1 MRIPIFAN
9 FLQQY
14 GKSSTSDVSDSGAT
28 DHMMNKKQYLCDFK
42 NFTKAHSASVAYG
55 TDVSVLGQGKDRIT
69 KKNIGEGVYSN
80 GLYLLHHFPN
90 NSRGLQGVLTVA
102 YVINRLPSRVLNYKS
117 PPEVLKGR
125 KIDLSPLRI
134 FGYVRFVHIQG
145 LHRDKFDLRAAK
157 CVFMG
162 YSSTQKGYK
171 CCDSRTRKIIISRDV
186 VFDETCSFFDKSY
199 GNNSKGES
207 FLDQVP
213 LPIVETIDDH
223 SPTSVPCSRDIT
235 SSSEGTPSNNE
246 GTPFDSVQ
254 TELISILPSLVAPR
268 RNPSRARNP
277 PPKFKDYNAFL
288 HGELEEE
295 VYMSL
300 PPGHPQEKQEGMVC
314 KLHKAIYELK
324 QSPWAW
330 YAKLSSVLESSNM
343 REIHKLKSFLHKK
356 FAIKDLGSLKYLL
369 GIEIA
374 SSSKGLFLNQHKYV
388 LDLLQETGMLETK
401 PVITPINY
409 KAKLGLDGDL
419 LADASCYQRLVGRLI
434 YLTITRP
441 HISHAV
447 SLVSQ
452 FMHSPQST
460 HLQAV
465 KRILHYLK
473 GSIGCGI
480 LMRKNG
486 NNQIIG
492 YSNVDWVGCQ
502 IDRKS
507 NTGYCTFV
515 GGNLV
520 TWKSKK
526 QSVVARS
533 SAEAEYRDMKLFFQY
548 Q

>member
-1 MRIPIFAN
+1 MRKGHTKNRCWILHPHLKPKFGKEGKGEQKHSAN
-9 FLQQY
+9 QVSAADDFEKFTTNPSVFL
-14 GKSSTSDVSDSGAT
+14 GIVKAFVTALISSTMSNVWVIDSGAT

-55 TDVSVLGQGKDRIT
+55 TDVSVLGQGKYPFTILKLLWCNSSNKLCWHTPTNGVAERKNRDLLEKTRSLMLQINVP
-69 KKNIGEGVYSN
+69 KKFWS
-80 GLYLLHHFPN
+80 
-90 NSRGLQGVLTVA
+90 QGVLTVA

-277 PPKFKDYNAFL
+277 PPKFKDYVSCTTRYPVERYITYANVSQSHAAFL
-288 HGELEEE
+288 SKISNSCEP
-295 VYMSL
+295 SSF
-300 PPGHPQEKQEGMVC
+300 QEAKTQ
-314 KLHKAIYELK
+314 LIWQKA
-324 QSPWAW
+324 
-330 YAKLSSVLESSNM
+330 M
-343 REIHKLKSFLHKK
+343 RE
-356 FAIKDLGSLKYLL
+356 
-369 GIEIA
+369 
-374 SSSKGLFLNQHKYV
+374 
-388 LDLLQETGMLETK
+388 
-401 PVITPINY
+401 
-409 KAKLGLDGDL
+409 
-419 LADASCYQRLVGRLI
+419 
-434 YLTITRP
+434 
-441 HISHAV
+441 
-447 SLVSQ
+447 
-452 FMHSPQST
+452 
-460 HLQAV
+460 
-465 KRILHYLK
+465 
-473 GSIGCGI
+473 
-480 LMRKNG
+480 
-486 NNQIIG
+486 
-492 YSNVDWVGCQ
+492 
-502 IDRKS
+502 
-507 NTGYCTFV
+507 
-515 GGNLV
+515 
-520 TWKSKK
+520 
-526 QSVVARS
+526 
-533 SAEAEYRDMKLFFQY
+533 
-548 Q
+548 